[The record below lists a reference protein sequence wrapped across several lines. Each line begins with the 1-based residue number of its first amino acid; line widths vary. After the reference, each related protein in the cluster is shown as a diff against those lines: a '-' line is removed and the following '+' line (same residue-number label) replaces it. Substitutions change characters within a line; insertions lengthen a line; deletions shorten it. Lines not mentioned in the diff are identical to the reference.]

1 MYVGRSISGSVE
13 SYVASEAPLATD
25 QSLWQ
30 CQWQIFFPLSDLLSL
45 PFSHAFFCPSSI
57 IGPI

>member
-1 MYVGRSISGSVE
+1 MYVKRSISGSVE
-13 SYVASEAPLATD
+13 SHVASEAPFATD

-30 CQWQIFFPLSDLLSL
+30 CQCQICLPLSLS
-45 PFSHAFFCPSSI
+45 FSHAFFCPSSI